1 MLSMA
6 CVCLL
11 VAGVKDKEGVEE
23 FSKSR
28 DLHTRT

>member
-1 MLSMA
+1 MA

-11 VAGVKDKEGVEE
+11 VAGLKDKEGVEE